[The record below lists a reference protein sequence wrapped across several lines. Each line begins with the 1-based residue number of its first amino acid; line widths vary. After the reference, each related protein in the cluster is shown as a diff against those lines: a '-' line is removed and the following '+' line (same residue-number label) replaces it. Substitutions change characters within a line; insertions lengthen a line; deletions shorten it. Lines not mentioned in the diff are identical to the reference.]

1 MRRTVTQQS
10 KWRSRAGRTALPAL
24 LAGATI
30 LGALGAH
37 GAIAGWHS
45 AAASGHGGARLRI
58 KSKPVLGLYPG
69 ATRKLTLMVH
79 NRDRHRSV
87 VVYRLRV
94 RNTATS
100 RRGCAASRRNL
111 AIRQYA
117 GRPFLI
123 HPDGTRRVVVRLTM
137 PYTVA
142 NACQHALFRLRYRA
156 RAVPRKPT
164 R

>member
-1 MRRTVTQQS
+1 VIRQS
-10 KWRSRAGRTALPAL
+10 KRRSRAGRAALLAL
-24 LAGATI
+24 LAGAAVAGV
-30 LGALGAH
+30 LGAQGAL
-37 GAIAGWHS
+37 AGWHA

-58 KSKPVLGLYPG
+58 DSKPVPGLYPG
-69 ATRKLTLMVH
+69 ATRNLTLMVH

-87 VVYRLRV
+87 LVYRLRV

-117 GRPFLI
+117 GRPFAI
-123 HPDGTRRVVVRLTM
+123 AARGTRRVVVRLAM

-142 NACQHALFRLRYRA
+142 NACQHAVFRLRYSA
-156 RAVPRKPT
+156 RVVPRKQNG
-164 R
+164 